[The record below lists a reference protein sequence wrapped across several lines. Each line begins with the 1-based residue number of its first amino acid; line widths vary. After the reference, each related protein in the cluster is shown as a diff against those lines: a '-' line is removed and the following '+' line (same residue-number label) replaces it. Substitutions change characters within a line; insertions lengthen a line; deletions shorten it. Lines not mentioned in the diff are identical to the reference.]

1 MSPVSSPLIPA
12 MVNVHSHA
20 FQRDMRGAAER
31 ISAAAAGDDFW
42 SWRRAMFEPGAE
54 RDPES
59 MHAVPL
65 AVYREM
71 MSAGYGTVGEF
82 HYVLHQ
88 PNGTAYEEPN
98 AMAIAVAEAA
108 QEVGL
113 EIVLLP

>member
-42 SWRRAMFEPGAE
+42 SWRMAMFDTVAE
-54 RDPES
+54 LDPAS
-59 MHAVPL
+59 MHAVAL
-65 AVYREM
+65 AVYTEM
-71 MSAGYGTVGEF
+71 VNAGYGTVGEF
-82 HYVLHQ
+82 HYVHHQ
-88 PNGTAYEEPN
+88 PDGTPYEKPN

-108 QEVGL
+108 REAGL
-113 EIVLLP
+113 